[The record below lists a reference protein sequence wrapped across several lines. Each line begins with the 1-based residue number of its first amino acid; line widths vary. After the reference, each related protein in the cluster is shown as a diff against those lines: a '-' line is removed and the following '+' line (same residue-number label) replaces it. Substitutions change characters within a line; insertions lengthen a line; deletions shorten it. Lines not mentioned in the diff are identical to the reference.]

1 MNENVVKTI
10 MVVAFVMC
18 LLFVAYCAFRIHRLD
33 VTLRNREAIIDAI
46 YYYTRDALTNQTEI
60 KVGYDDMESF
70 EETDN
75 RLWDW
80 GYTRILPPEKF
91 ELVKPYIKE

>member
-1 MNENVVKTI
+1 MNESVVKTI
-10 MVVAFVMC
+10 MVVALVMC
-18 LLFVAYCAFRIHRLD
+18 ALFVAYCVFRIVKCD
-33 VTLRNREAIIDAI
+33 VTRRNHDVIIDAI
-46 YYYTRDALTNQTEI
+46 YEYTSDALTNQYEI
-60 KVGYDDMESF
+60 KVGYGDMESF

-91 ELVKPYIKE
+91 ELIKPYIKK